1 MLEHLLVPPG
11 HTEAADE
18 VNRIFNYASA
28 FVKLALLYHD
38 THNSCNSYSM
48 DDADKT
54 VYEFKSFCSCTLT
67 RGIISNTDWGFSG

>member
-48 DDADKT
+48 DDGDRLFTNLKVFA
-54 VYEFKSFCSCTLT
+54 LAL
-67 RGIISNTDWGFSG
+67 